1 MPAIAVFAGS
11 FSPFTK
17 GHEDIV
23 QKALPLFDKIFIAI
37 GHNYNK
43 KDAFSVEQRMKWI
56 QNLYVGNPKVEVL
69 AYEGLTVD
77 FCRKVGATHL
87 VRGVRNTADF
97 QMEQEM
103 CLINRQL
110 APELETVLLPASP
123 QWAAVS
129 STLVRE
135 LWQLGADYSPFVSYK
150 LPELKP

>member
-77 FCRKVGATHL
+77 LCRKVGATHL

-110 APELETVLLPASP
+110 APELETVLLPASL

>member
-23 QKALPLFDKIFIAI
+23 QKVLPLFDKIFIAI

-77 FCRKVGATHL
+77 LCRKVGAARSNWL
-87 VRGVRNTADF
+87 MD
-97 QMEQEM
+97 
-103 CLINRQL
+103 RQL